1 MYSSHSLGENLEEL
15 KLEELSHKLETI
27 EKDNEQ
33 IRREN
38 QLFESYILRKTKDDK
53 RLDDDYDQDKG
64 KGKRSKKNAADK
76 VLRLTAE

>member
-1 MYSSHSLGENLEEL
+1 MLHGENLEDL
-15 KLEELSHKLETI
+15 KLEELSQKLEAI

-53 RLDDDYDQDKG
+53 RLDDDYDE
-64 KGKRSKKNAADK
+64 RSKPKKKNK
-76 VLRLTAE
+76 